1 MLFQLECLDVEDIN
15 GGGTDFFTK
24 ASNEFDLNSASSN
37 NFKNMKRIRVCGSN
51 ELSNSASMK
60 KVFPFF
66 FYSKWIIDW
75 AIYLMNSC
83 FKVVQ
88 N

>member
-15 GGGTDFFTK
+15 GGGTDFFTN
-24 ASNEFDLNSASSN
+24 ASNEFDLNSASSI
-37 NFKNMKRIRVCGSN
+37 NFKNMKRIRFCGSN

-66 FYSKWIIDW
+66 FYSK
-75 AIYLMNSC
+75 
-83 FKVVQ
+83 
-88 N
+88 